1 MSETEGPRFQL
12 IRQIA
17 CCRYGFCFE
26 EAKYWAI
33 WDGMITITR
42 AMLATKRPV
51 CRTHR
56 DAIEGKAWNE
66 VSEDF
71 RTNL

>member
-12 IRQIA
+12 IRQVA
-17 CCRYGFCFE
+17 CCRYGFCFD

-51 CRTHR
+51 CRAHR
-56 DAIEGKAWNE
+56 DAIEGKAWTE